1 MSGIKIRFRKPKQT
15 KKHITKTSK
24 RAWNVV
30 IIIII
35 IIITSISI
43 IIIIITTATTITTA
57 IINIII
63 VIIIIIIIMRPL
75 LYLELD
81 AAPKKIGWV
90 RPGENIKYSK
100 MASGIKQKYIFS
112 KLL

>member
-1 MSGIKIRFRKPKQT
+1 MRFRKPKQT
-15 KKHITKTSK
+15 KKHIKKTSK

-30 IIIII
+30 IIIS
-35 IIITSISI
+35 TSISI

-63 VIIIIIIIMRPL
+63 IIIMRPL

-81 AAPKKIGWV
+81 AAPKKISWV
-90 RPGENIKYSK
+90 RPGKNIKYSK

>member
-15 KKHITKTSK
+15 KKHIKKTSK

-30 IIIII
+30 IIIIS
-35 IIITSISI
+35 TSISI

-100 MASGIKQKYIFS
+100 MASDIKQKYIFS

>member
-1 MSGIKIRFRKPKQT
+1 MRFRKPKQT
-15 KKHITKTSK
+15 KKHIKKTSK

-30 IIIII
+30 IIIS
-35 IIITSISI
+35 TSISI

-63 VIIIIIIIMRPL
+63 IIIIMRPL

-81 AAPKKIGWV
+81 AAPKKISWV
-90 RPGENIKYSK
+90 RPGKNIKYSK

>member
-1 MSGIKIRFRKPKQT
+1 MRFRKPKQT
-15 KKHITKTSK
+15 KKHIKKTSK

-30 IIIII
+30 IIIS
-35 IIITSISI
+35 TSISI

-63 VIIIIIIIMRPL
+63 IIIIIFMRPL

-81 AAPKKIGWV
+81 AAPKKISWV

>member
-15 KKHITKTSK
+15 KKHVKKTSK

-30 IIIII
+30 IIS
-35 IIITSISI
+35 TSISI

>member
-1 MSGIKIRFRKPKQT
+1 MRFRKPKQT
-15 KKHITKTSK
+15 KKHIKKTSK

-30 IIIII
+30 IIIS
-35 IIITSISI
+35 TSISI

-63 VIIIIIIIMRPL
+63 IIIIIIIIMRPL
-75 LYLELD
+75 FYLELD
-81 AAPKKIGWV
+81 AAPKKISWV